1 MALQFGRNAFLN
13 ISDTAEATYG
23 DGGTGFNIY
32 NRIFSCTLKK
42 MEERVQTA
50 KLTTTDGGFARGQ
63 FKVSTQV
70 TGTIEIPL
78 QYEGI
83 GIWLKNAL
91 GTATTY
97 TSTGSAPYEHTYSP
111 DTTDLPTFGI
121 KFQRGSGDMEWF
133 KGMMISSMTLSVT
146 AGEEAKLSCDMI
158 GQTSATRTTGI
169 TATYGDGLQAYHYQ
183 TGQFG
188 FNSVNY
194 DLYNMELTID
204 NKLETRYVLGT
215 TLTASPDV
223 NDIREVTLTATC
235 GLDDNNLYNAQLDG
249 TSSNATITFT
259 DGADSIAIT
268 LFNCVVMEYSD
279 EITTSGRLERNFTM
293 KAFADNS
300 NEAMKIVITNQDSS
314 AVGN

>member
-13 ISDTAEATYG
+13 ISDTAESTYG
-23 DGGTGFNIY
+23 DGGSSFTIY

-42 MEERVQTA
+42 VEERVQTA

-70 TGTIEIPL
+70 SGTIEIPL
-78 QYEGI
+78 QYEGV

-91 GTATTY
+91 GSATTY
-97 TSTGSAPYEHTYSP
+97 TSTGSAPYEHTYKA

-121 KFQRGSGDMEWF
+121 KFQRGSGDMEYF

-158 GQTSATRTTGI
+158 GQDSAARAGSI
-169 TATYGDGLQAYHYQ
+169 TATYGDGEQAYHYPAV
-183 TGQFG
+183 QFN

-194 DLYNMELTID
+194 DLYSFELTID
-204 NKLETRYVLGT
+204 NKLEERRTLGS

-223 NDIREVTLTATC
+223 NDIREVTITVTC
-235 GLDDNNLYNAQLDG
+235 GLDDNNLYNAQLAG
-249 TSSNATITFT
+249 TTSNCTLTFT

-268 LFNCVVMEYSD
+268 LYNAVVMDYSD
-279 EITTSGRLERNFTM
+279 EVTTAGRLERTATF
-293 KAFADNS
+293 KGFSSAA
-300 NEAMKIVITNQDSS
+300 NEAVEIKITNQDSS